1 MSEEEI
7 LDSYIKKKYG
17 IAAQYID
24 ADERKQI
31 ADSITYAFYR
41 STVMIKEQSEEK
53 KGAKQ

>member
-7 LDSYIKKKYG
+7 LDAYIKEKYG
-17 IAAQYID
+17 IAAQYFD
-24 ADERKQI
+24 TDERKQI

-53 KGAKQ
+53 KGVQ